1 VPDRSSRA
9 CAQAVRRHE
18 AVRRRA
24 MCLDYLVRELSCA
37 LRLRRF
43 ACGGDLLWVRSNGI
57 HTAVILASQI
67 YVFVNVW

>member
-1 VPDRSSRA
+1 
-9 CAQAVRRHE
+9 
-18 AVRRRA
+18 

-43 ACGGDLLWVRSNGI
+43 ACGGDLLWVRSDGI